1 MVICRSVKVL
11 REHHEV
17 LCQSTREYG
26 SDVNPEFLHQGL
38 RQFSNLRIIRTW
50 DAEPLDAIIES
61 FECNGNRILIERPC
75 PFTIPLGWKRNHD
88 SAGGMACCCSLHS
101 IRVLGHSYGPALA
114 NSLKALIAETQGVS
128 KEITFAG
135 PLGQLRSLTFLPEEE
150 SNSALS
156 LSELDAVLD
165 ACPELYLL
173 ACRLEG
179 SAAILANEET
189 LDRTFAKGKDIE
201 RISIDTPGDLVPYL
215 RCLSRFQD
223 VTLTCELRLR
233 ESDMAMLESRVV
245 TVLPCI
251 PQTKSFT
258 VASTIGS
265 LSFLL
270 YAQQPALPVAQVIQF
285 LLPPDCRV
293 TAEPSPQVGLENYT
307 QSMLDWWWEL
317 STTLEEFEKARL
329 ETRSRSPA
337 RLFVPMTQEET
348 AKVLQSNGR

>member
-1 MVICRSVKVL
+1 M
-11 REHHEV
+11 
-17 LCQSTREYG
+17 
-26 SDVNPEFLHQGL
+26 
-38 RQFSNLRIIRTW
+38 
-50 DAEPLDAIIES
+50 
-61 FECNGNRILIERPC
+61 
-75 PFTIPLGWKRNHD
+75 
-88 SAGGMACCCSLHS
+88 
-101 IRVLGHSYGPALA
+101 GHSYGPALA

-189 LDRTFAKGKDIE
+189 LDRTFAKGKHIE

-329 ETRSRSPA
+329 ESRSRSPA
-337 RLFVPMTQEET
+337 RSFVPMTQEET